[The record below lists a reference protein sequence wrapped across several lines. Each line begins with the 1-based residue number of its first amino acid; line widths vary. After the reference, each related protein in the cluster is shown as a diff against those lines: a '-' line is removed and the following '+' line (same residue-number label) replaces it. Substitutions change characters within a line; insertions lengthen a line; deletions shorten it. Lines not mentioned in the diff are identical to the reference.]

1 MQGDRD
7 VTPML
12 VFAIFSAVL
21 GMFQF
26 GFNTGVINAPQKIL
40 EEFIANI
47 YKNRTGDWISEELRD
62 VIWSITVSIFA
73 VGGMIGGLVAQM
85 VANWCGRKTGLV
97 LNNTVAILGV
107 TLMSSS
113 QLSQSIEC
121 LIIGRFFIGLNCG
134 LSTALVP
141 MYLTEIS
148 TINIRGALGTVSQLG
163 VTIGLLFSQ
172 VLGLKEIL
180 GTKDYWPFLFGVAF
194 IPAVLQLIMLPFC
207 PESPRY
213 LLLSCGRV
221 SEARLALR
229 RLRNRSDVEDDM
241 EEMRAEE
248 RSHQK
253 EVQKYGQLSSVRELF
268 NHPWLRT
275 PLIISIMMQLSQ
287 QLSGINAIFY
297 YSTDIFLSAEVPE
310 NYAVY
315 ATMGIGF
322 IMVIMTLVSIPLMDR
337 LGRRTLHLYGL
348 AGMFLAS
355 IFLTISL
362 LVKFL
367 YDWMKYISVIS
378 ILFYTLFFGVGPG
391 SIPFMITAELFTQGT
406 RPAAMSVATFMNW
419 MSNFAVGLT
428 FPIMKRVLQS
438 YLFLPFTVFLA
449 IFWIFIYKKLPET
462 KNRTFEEIAALFKP
476 IHLAGGSPGFPD
488 YGCTLAGLG
497 VVAPGDMDN
506 IQQLQQ
512 ANTPGGSLNTPG
524 VIGNGGSRTS
534 AGFVVDTASGVMNN
548 KGVDRF
554 RFDLAS
560 TGKYIDEQQHRH
572 HHPQT
577 HRVADFDQCDMNANV
592 DVACCDD
599 FGRGVTSN
607 NCHRGSHGKLHHQ
620 MSHTSCTSLGQA
632 NISTSDQ
639 QPLIVEGQPADCG
652 RCSVSDHHHHHQHR
666 HHQHNGHNH
675 HHHQQHEFNQ
685 GRQAQCPGREQC
697 CLRTTSFMMDRSPD
711 AAGTFDCTCCAE
723 SALPQPPPPLPP
735 PPPVVRS
742 LPRLRS
748 STMRSSAHDYPP
760 TSRQRRATADDSD
773 SSDLDGAADF
783 HGVGADRN
791 HQRKSKTLTRIYK
804 PLNDLNFPNSSANN
818 LIDNFCLPVSTGNL
832 NTFADRL

>member
-47 YKNRTGDWISEELRD
+47 YKNRTGDWITEELRD
-62 VIWSITVSIFA
+62 IIWSITVSIFA

-134 LSTALVP
+134 LNTALVP

-180 GTKDYWPFLFGVAF
+180 GTKDLWPFLFGIAF
-194 IPAVLQLIMLPFC
+194 IPAILQLMMLPFC

-213 LLLSCGRV
+213 LLLNCGRV

-229 RLRNRSDVEDDM
+229 KLRNRSDVEDDM

-248 RSHQK
+248 RSHQE
-253 EVQKYGQLSSVRELF
+253 EVRKYGQLTSIRELF
-268 NHPWLRT
+268 NQPWLRT

-362 LVKFL
+362 LVKVSNPFKVVFFFVFTWISL
-367 YDWMKYISVIS
+367 YINICKCPPIS
-378 ILFYTLFFGVGPG
+378 
-391 SIPFMITAELFTQGT
+391 
-406 RPAAMSVATFMNW
+406 
-419 MSNFAVGLT
+419 
-428 FPIMKRVLQS
+428 
-438 YLFLPFTVFLA
+438 
-449 IFWIFIYKKLPET
+449 
-462 KNRTFEEIAALFKP
+462 
-476 IHLAGGSPGFPD
+476 
-488 YGCTLAGLG
+488 
-497 VVAPGDMDN
+497 
-506 IQQLQQ
+506 
-512 ANTPGGSLNTPG
+512 
-524 VIGNGGSRTS
+524 
-534 AGFVVDTASGVMNN
+534 
-548 KGVDRF
+548 
-554 RFDLAS
+554 
-560 TGKYIDEQQHRH
+560 
-572 HHPQT
+572 
-577 HRVADFDQCDMNANV
+577 
-592 DVACCDD
+592 
-599 FGRGVTSN
+599 
-607 NCHRGSHGKLHHQ
+607 
-620 MSHTSCTSLGQA
+620 
-632 NISTSDQ
+632 
-639 QPLIVEGQPADCG
+639 
-652 RCSVSDHHHHHQHR
+652 
-666 HHQHNGHNH
+666 
-675 HHHQQHEFNQ
+675 
-685 GRQAQCPGREQC
+685 
-697 CLRTTSFMMDRSPD
+697 
-711 AAGTFDCTCCAE
+711 
-723 SALPQPPPPLPP
+723 
-735 PPPVVRS
+735 
-742 LPRLRS
+742 S
-748 STMRSSAHDYPP
+748 ST
-760 TSRQRRATADDSD
+760 
-773 SSDLDGAADF
+773 
-783 HGVGADRN
+783 
-791 HQRKSKTLTRIYK
+791 
-804 PLNDLNFPNSSANN
+804 
-818 LIDNFCLPVSTGNL
+818 TG
-832 NTFADRL
+832 